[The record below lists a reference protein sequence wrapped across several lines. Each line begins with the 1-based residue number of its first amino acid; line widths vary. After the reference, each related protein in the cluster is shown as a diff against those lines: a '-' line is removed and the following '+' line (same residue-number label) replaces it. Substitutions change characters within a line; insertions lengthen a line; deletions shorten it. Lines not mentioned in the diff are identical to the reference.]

1 MDIER
6 TMEFILNQQARFEAN
21 QAKFVANQAK
31 FEANFAKADQR
42 FLKAEKRLDRVD
54 RVVAQLASA
63 SLRFRKQIR
72 RSQIEADRQVKAIGA
87 KLEETAEKR
96 DETADKLNAPVNDT
110 RFELVDAS
118 GALVTLTEHNTGIR
132 RAELFHD
139 APGIALVPGARQHD
153 HRPAAGRELVDQAR
167 RSQWIEQQQPLAVVD
182 RVGRDLRAPA
192 LGVRRRPLGM
202 RRLPVPQPRLQLP
215 HGGMLNE

>member
-1 MDIER
+1 MNIER
-6 TMEFILNQQARFEAN
+6 TMEFSLNQ
-21 QAKFVANQAK
+21 QAK

-96 DETADKLNAPVNDT
+96 DETADKLNALSDV
-110 RFELVDAS
+110 V
-118 GALVTLTEHNTGIR
+118 GKIV
-132 RAELFHD
+132 
-139 APGIALVPGARQHD
+139 
-153 HRPAAGRELVDQAR
+153 RPNGKR
-167 RSQWIEQQQPLAVVD
+167 
-182 RVGRDLRAPA
+182 GGPA
-192 LGVRRRPLGM
+192 
-202 RRLPVPQPRLQLP
+202 
-215 HGGMLNE
+215 